1 MSSSEAS
8 PSGRPVRTVLDTLR
22 VRVDL
27 DLIDAAVFEL
37 ETVAA
42 DLGYGDVRPLSASV
56 EWIDRLREKDKRLA
70 LVDGGVRGDA
80 ALSLAGLADRFEL
93 TAHTVPDALE
103 ALDVAPERAIAVV
116 ASVEGVAGARE
127 AGVHLAIAVARGLAT
142 PEQLRRAG
150 AHAVVAELH
159 ELL

>member
-1 MSSSEAS
+1 VSSEAS

-27 DLIDAAVFEL
+27 DRFDAAVFEL

-42 DLGYGDVRPLSASV
+42 DLGYGDVRALSASIT
-56 EWIDRLREKDKRLA
+56 WIDRLREEGKRLA
-70 LVDGGVRGDA
+70 VVDGGVRGES
-80 ALSLAGLADRFEL
+80 ALTLAGIADRFDL
-93 TAHTVPDALE
+93 TAPSLSN
-103 ALDVAPERAIAVV
+103 ALDGLGVEADRTVAV
-116 ASVEGVAGARE
+116 ATSVEGVAAARG
-127 AGVHLAIAVARGLAT
+127 AGVYLAIAVARGQVS

-150 AHAVVAELH
+150 ADAVVAELH

>member
-1 MSSSEAS
+1 VSSGTS

-22 VRVDL
+22 VKVDL
-27 DLIDAAVFEL
+27 DRFDAAVLEL

-56 EWIDRLREKDKRLA
+56 AWIDHLRDEDKRIA
-70 LVDGGVRGDA
+70 LVDGGVGGES
-80 ALSLAGLADRFEL
+80 ALTLAGIADRFEL
-93 TAHTVPDALE
+93 SASTVPAALE
-103 ALDVAPERAIAVV
+103 QLGVDAERIVAIGASPEVIA
-116 ASVEGVAGARE
+116 SARD
-127 AGVHLAIAVARGLAT
+127 AGVYLAIAVARRSAS

-150 AHAVVAELH
+150 ADAVVAELH